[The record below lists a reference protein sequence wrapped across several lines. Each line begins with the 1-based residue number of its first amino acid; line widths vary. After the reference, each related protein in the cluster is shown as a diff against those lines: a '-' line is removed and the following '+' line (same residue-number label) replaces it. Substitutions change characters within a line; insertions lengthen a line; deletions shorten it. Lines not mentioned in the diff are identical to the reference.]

1 MMVMK
6 YLILCKIKYFD
17 LFFKNHF
24 FTMSLNK
31 EKKPIS
37 ERLDCLLLE
46 ILQSI
51 QEYINKKEKYFEM
64 YRDVCIIRL

>member
-6 YLILCKIKYFD
+6 YLILCKIEYF
-17 LFFKNHF
+17 LFVFYSHLL
-24 FTMSLNK
+24 TMSLNK

-51 QEYINKKEKYFEM
+51 QDYINKKEKYFEM
-64 YRDVCIIRL
+64 YRDVRIIR

>member
-1 MMVMK
+1 
-6 YLILCKIKYFD
+6 
-17 LFFKNHF
+17 
-24 FTMSLNK
+24 MSLNK

-51 QEYINKKEKYFEM
+51 QDYINKKEKYFEM
-64 YRDVCIIRL
+64 YRDVRIIR